1 MSSGDPE
8 LHRLRPGDLANLWAE
23 SQHTPS
29 QIALLGEFDA
39 EPLRAAAGHLDVE
52 RVRAE
57 LARRVLRVPEL
68 GRRIHWTRS
77 GEGRPVW
84 VHDPAFDPLDH
95 IGATI
100 VPTGADFAAWC
111 ADRIVRRLDPGRP
124 LWRIEIVDGLPDERF
139 GLMIVLHHVVA
150 DGLTGVAIAGRLL
163 DTSPAATVDAAPAPS
178 AGPTLTHRV
187 LVADARRA
195 RHRAVATALRGV
207 PRVPAALR
215 RTARQVR
222 DAAGDIRETAPAT
235 SLPGHV
241 GPDRRLAVTRFPLA
255 DLRAGGRAAGA
266 TVNDVLLAAVTTGLR
281 ELLTCRGESVDGLTL
296 PASMPV
302 GATSAGQTAAM
313 LLLGLPVGDP
323 DPRRRLATITATTA
337 RLKARLRA
345 GGGDVFDVL
354 HLPVPLARLAVRW
367 MRRHAARHINLFVTN
382 VPGPPQPL
390 WLAGARL
397 RDAVPV
403 APLAAD
409 VPLGIAAL
417 SYAGSLTVAVNA
429 DAGVSDIDVLA
440 EGIERALA
448 PSADVTGHPQV
459 TSPSRPA
466 RTFDPFR
473 SPRHGG
479 SSAVG

>member
-1 MSSGDPE
+1 MPSRCAPRRATSTSSGCVRSWP
-8 LHRLRPGDLANLWAE
+8 PG
-23 SQHTPS
+23 
-29 QIALLGEFDA
+29 
-39 EPLRAAAGHLDVE
+39 
-52 RVRAE
+52 
-57 LARRVLRVPEL
+57 
-68 GRRIHWTRS
+68 
-77 GEGRPVW
+77 
-84 VHDPAFDPLDH
+84 
-95 IGATI
+95 
-100 VPTGADFAAWC
+100 
-111 ADRIVRRLDPGRP
+111 
-124 LWRIEIVDGLPDERF
+124 
-139 GLMIVLHHVVA
+139 
-150 DGLTGVAIAGRLL
+150 
-163 DTSPAATVDAAPAPS
+163 
-178 AGPTLTHRV
+178 
-187 LVADARRA
+187 
-195 RHRAVATALRGV
+195 
-207 PRVPAALR
+207 
-215 RTARQVR
+215 TAR
-222 DAAGDIRETAPAT
+222 
-235 SLPGHV
+235 
-241 GPDRRLAVTRFPLA
+241 
-255 DLRAGGRAAGA
+255 
-266 TVNDVLLAAVTTGLR
+266 AAVTTGLR

-296 PASMPV
+296 RASMPV
-302 GATSAGQTAAM
+302 GASGAGQTAAM

-417 SYAGSLTVAVNA
+417 SYAGTLTVAVNA
-429 DAGVSDIDVLA
+429 DAGVSDIDVLTD
-440 EGIERALA
+440 GIERALA

-466 RTFDPFR
+466 RTFGPFR